1 MVTIHNSLTKAG
13 LLALA
18 FLLFATPTFARGFLP
33 VLEGMPPVHARLVTA
48 NGEVFWGQ
56 LSGELQGL
64 EGTYGLDLRDEDGTV
79 HYFHANDVR
88 EIFLPLEGPMLG
100 LVHAAMV
107 IDGVSTIEKAIR
119 TDYQAIQ
126 ELDALNFDAVR
137 WPGRRDAIILQRV
150 NPGFD
155 SAIRVYALRN
165 AREWKFFF
173 DDLPISGDEQK
184 RFLAVK
190 DGKTYSILKKS
201 YRDEFPI
208 LFGDCDALL
217 EQVPRRKRKFRR
229 FADHVAAYEQLCGPG
244 AEESFA
250 VEESRSTE

>member
-1 MVTIHNSLTKAG
+1 MATIHNSLTKAG

-18 FLLFATPTFARGFLP
+18 LLLFAQPLFARGFLP
-33 VLEGMPPVHARLVTA
+33 VLEGMPPVNARLVTA
-48 NGEVFWGQ
+48 DGKVFWGQ
-56 LSGELQGL
+56 LAGELQGL
-64 EGTYGLDLRDEDGTV
+64 KGTYRVDLYDENGEV
-79 HYFHANDVR
+79 LSFFANEVR

-119 TDYQAIQ
+119 TDYQAIK
-126 ELDALNFDAVR
+126 ELDALHFDGVR
-137 WPGRRDAIILQRV
+137 WPGRQEAILLQRV

-165 AREWKFFF
+165 AREWTFFF

-190 DGKTYSILKKS
+190 GDKTFSILKKS
-201 YRDEFPI
+201 YRHEFPI

-217 EQVPRRKRKFRR
+217 EQVPPRKRKFRR
-229 FADHVAAYEQLCGPG
+229 FADHVAAYEQLCGPETG
-244 AEESFA
+244 EGFAAEA
-250 VEESRSTE
+250 TLSTE